1 LAADRA
7 AAVIDAE
14 ARASTRAATGG
25 TGLLVALAIAFFF
38 SGAASLVY
46 QVLWMRMMGWV
57 FGVTVYAASTVWATF
72 MAGLALGSLLAGFV
86 GDRVKRPL
94 VWFGAAELA
103 IGATALATP
112 AALSR
117 LQALY
122 VDFYPHLPD
131 SVGALTATRFGIGF
145 IVMIVPTVLMGSTL
159 PLVVKASAV
168 RAGRLGEHI
177 GVLYGSN
184 AAGAIAGTL
193 AAGLYL
199 IPGFGIRRAFFVAA
213 AMNAAVGLT
222 ALLLAALDR
231 RPEAPAPI
239 DKTGGPRPITT
250 PAIAGVALDR
260 RRLRIVLGV
269 FALSGLTSLGLE
281 VVWFRVLTLFIR
293 PTVYSFS
300 AMLATVLAGIALGS
314 YLVTPLLTRRLK
326 WITVLALL
334 QLATGIVVV
343 LSFWPLVYLPA
354 FTEQLTPM
362 VARVLPE
369 FMAFPLAGSLLAIFP
384 AALLMG
390 LAFPI
395 GLHLWTSGVSGLGE
409 RTAGRIG
416 LFYALNVTGAIAG
429 SLIAG
434 FFLLPLLG
442 SQASL
447 TLLAGVGFA
456 SGLVL
461 LAASELP
468 APARAAVGALTVT
481 GFAAAVWFAPD
492 PFALFVAERFPA
504 HQVIWREEGVEATVV
519 VHEAGRRMMT
529 INGNHQA
536 GTDGPTAITHH
547 RIGHLPMALHP
558 TARTALVVGLGG
570 GATPGA
576 VSVHEGIQVDVV
588 ELAGAVVRGAAFF
601 EEINYNVLTRPNV
614 HLRVDDG
621 RNFMMLTPNR
631 YDIVTADAIVP
642 MFAGA
647 GNLYSAEYFRL
658 MRRVLG
664 PGGLVVQW
672 VWGTEAEYK
681 AIARTFLSVF
691 PNTTVWLDGS
701 LLVGSLEP
709 LKIRRQD
716 FDWKLGLPG
725 RAQGL
730 RDMDVA
736 SYEDL
741 RRAFKAGPDELRA
754 FVGDGPILTDD
765 RPLAEY
771 FLSLPRDRSPDLDA
785 LKGDVNWF
793 ME

>member
-1 LAADRA
+1 MILA
-7 AAVIDAE
+7 VC
-14 ARASTRAATGG
+14 
-25 TGLLVALAIAFFF
+25 FFV
-38 SGAASLVY
+38 SGASSLIY

-57 FGVTVYAASTVWATF
+57 FGVTVFAASTVWATF
-72 MAGLALGSLLAGFV
+72 MAGLALGSLIAGFA
-86 GDRVKRPL
+86 GDRVRRPL
-94 VWFGAAELA
+94 AWFGAAELL
-103 IGATALATP
+103 IGGSALATP
-112 AALSR
+112 SALSA
-117 LQALY
+117 LQTLY
-122 VDFYPHLPD
+122 VDASPSLPD
-131 SVGALTATRFGIGF
+131 SIGTLTAVRFAMGF
-145 IVMIVPTVLMGSTL
+145 IVMIVPTALMGATL
-159 PLVVKASAV
+159 PLVVKAAAT
-168 RAGRLGEHI
+168 RAGRLREQI

-199 IPGFGIRRAFFVAA
+199 IPGFGIRHSFFVAA
-213 AMNAAVGLT
+213 AMNAAVGTT
-222 ALLLAALDR
+222 ALLLSALAKDDAQTIDAGPTLRSGATIESGATVAPVLDR
-231 RPEAPAPI
+231 
-239 DKTGGPRPITT
+239 T
-250 PAIAGVALDR
+250 
-260 RRLRIVLGV
+260 RLRIVLAV
-269 FALSGLTSLGLE
+269 FALSGVTSLGLE

-300 AMLATVLAGIALGS
+300 SMLATVLIGIALGS
-314 YLVTPLLTRRLK
+314 YLVTPLLTKRLR
-326 WITVLALL
+326 WMTTLAVL
-334 QLATGIVVV
+334 QLATGIVAL

-354 FTEQLTPM
+354 FTESLTPI

-369 FMAFPLAGSLLAIFP
+369 FLAFPLAGSLLAILP

-395 GLHLWTSGVSGLGE
+395 GLHLWTVGVTGHGE
-409 RTAGRIG
+409 HTAGRIG
-416 LFYALNVTGAIAG
+416 LFYALNVSGAIVG
-429 SLIAG
+429 S
-434 FFLLPLLG
+434 
-442 SQASL
+442 
-447 TLLAGVGFA
+447 LLAGFVLLPMLGSKTSLILLASLIFA

-461 LAASELP
+461 AAASEGSRL
-468 APARAAVGALTVT
+468 ARLTLAGVAIVGFGLALA
-481 GFAAAVWFAPD
+481 FSPD
-492 PFALFVAERFPA
+492 PFDQFVAQRFPA
-504 HQVIWREEGVEATVV
+504 HKIIWREEGVEATVV
-519 VHEAGRRMMT
+519 VHESGRRMMT

-558 TARTALVVGLGG
+558 TARTALVIGLGG

-588 ELAGAVVRGAAFF
+588 ELAGAVVRGASYF
-601 EEINYNVLTRPNV
+601 EEINYGILTRPNV

-621 RNFMMLTPNR
+621 RNFMMLTPKR

-642 MFAGA
+642 IFAGA

-658 MRRVLG
+658 MRRVLN

-681 AIARTFLSVF
+681 TIARTFMSVF
-691 PNTTVWLDGS
+691 PETTAWADGS

-709 LKIRRQD
+709 LRLRRQD

-725 RAQGL
+725 RAMGL
-730 RDMDVA
+730 RDMDIA

-741 RRAFKAGPDELRA
+741 KATFRAGPDELRA

-771 FLSLPRDRSPDLDA
+771 FLSLPRDRNPELEK
-785 LKGDVNWF
+785 LKGDPSRF
-793 ME
+793 LE